1 MLMPTQQHKRDET
14 NVNFI
19 MKRFKKSG
27 QLPNMDSMYEL
38 QYRDVSNVP
47 DFMTMRNQMIKAEE
61 AFLTIPPT
69 IRRQFDNDPVKFLQF
84 IADPQNKEKGI
95 ELGIFKKKE
104 ELPPDYQKMMVE
116 ELQKL
121 NKSKESA
128 QSST

>member
-27 QLPNMDSMYEL
+27 QLPNMESMHSL
-38 QYRDVSNVP
+38 QYRDVSDVP

-61 AFLTIPPT
+61 SFLTLPAK
-69 IRRQFDNDPVKFLQF
+69 IRREFDNDPVKFLQF
-84 IADPQNKEKGI
+84 VANPENKARGV
-95 ELGIFKKKE
+95 ELGIFQKE
-104 ELPPDYQKMMVE
+104 KELPPDYQKMMFE
-116 ELQKL
+116 ELQKF

-128 QSST
+128 QGST

>member
-14 NVNFI
+14 NVNVI

-27 QLPNMDSMYEL
+27 QLPNMESIQNM
-38 QYRDVSNVP
+38 QYRDVSDVP

-128 QSST
+128 QGST